1 MKNNAYWQKRMEL
14 LEEAQLRKGERY
26 LSDLEKQYRVA
37 VSNIEKDVSKWY
49 QRFADNN
56 QITMSEA
63 KRILNAKELEEFKW
77 DVFEYIKY
85 GEENAINGQWMKQL
99 ENAST
104 RVHISR
110 LEALKLQ
117 MQNQV
122 EVLYGNQVDDIDKLM
137 KRIYQDG
144 YYHTAWEIQ
153 KGFNIGWSLQSLSSD
168 RLDKIISR
176 PWTADGKTFS
186 QRLWDNQQ
194 SLIANLQTELAQSVI
209 TGRAPDE
216 LIKRIAQQFNRDKNK
231 AGRLVMTEA
240 AAFASAS
247 QKDSFNE
254 LDVEQYE
261 IVSTLDSHTSEIC
274 QDLDG
279 EVFDMKDY
287 EVGSTAPPFHPW
299 CRTVTAPY
307 FDDNYGE
314 RIARG
319 LDGQTYYVPSD
330 MKYKDWKAQFVAAK
344 PLDPRVKDLR
354 DIYQAW
360 DGKDQKKLAQSLL
373 QHENLPLKVN
383 KHALKGA
390 KGQCQIAFYPD
401 RLDVMTYELDSKD
414 IRDMD
419 YKVKTVFHEMFHAK
433 SNGLEHDK
441 GWITMQDWLYV
452 EETFAESTANYIAKS
467 VGISREIAPA
477 YAEKL
482 VTSLPK
488 LKTLP
493 DFNHCSTI
501 ADFGEV
507 AFDFRFSANGNA
519 KWKTLFNELQN
530 VKLDLVQYSK
540 PYISYIEKNK
550 SELVDKLLENMPEF
564 VSYKTNMVNDIDNAL
579 DKLNNGYYPGG
590 NEKMI
595 FENALIITMNRLGV
609 N

>member
-77 DVFEYIKY
+77 DVYEYIKY

-117 MQNQV
+117 MQHQV
-122 EVLYGNQVDDIDKLM
+122 EILYGNQVDDIDKLM

-153 KGFNIGWSLQSLSSD
+153 KGFNIGWSLQSLSID
-168 RLDKIISR
+168 RLDKILSR

-247 QKDSFNE
+247 QKDCFNE
-254 LDVEQYE
+254 LEVEQYE
-261 IVSTLDSHTSEIC
+261 IVATLDSHTSEIC

-319 LDGQTYYVPSD
+319 LDGQTYFVPSD
-330 MKYKDWKAQFVAAK
+330 MKYKDWKKVFVDKSLNMIIGTKTITDITVSGVSNHAIQRAFE
-344 PLDPRVKDLR
+344 RSITYKD
-354 DIYQAW
+354 IVET
-360 DGKDQKKLAQSLL
+360 L
-373 QHENLPLKVN
+373 QNPLKIGKIKQSTNGVN
-383 KHALKGA
+383 QEFL
-390 KGQCQIAFYPD
+390 
-401 RLDVMTYELDSKD
+401 
-414 IRDMD
+414 
-419 YKVKTVFHEMFHAK
+419 
-433 SNGLEHDK
+433 
-441 GWITMQDWLYV
+441 
-452 EETFAESTANYIAKS
+452 
-467 VGISREIAPA
+467 
-477 YAEKL
+477 
-482 VTSLPK
+482 
-488 LKTLP
+488 
-493 DFNHCSTI
+493 
-501 ADFGEV
+501 GEV
-507 AFDFRFSANGNA
+507 ARVHINPETG
-519 KWKTLFNELQN
+519 KIITLWKTSSN
-530 VKLDLVQYSK
+530 KLK
-540 PYISYIEKNK
+540 
-550 SELVDKLLENMPEF
+550 KL
-564 VSYKTNMVNDIDNAL
+564 KD
-579 DKLNNGYYPGG
+579 GG
-590 NEKMI
+590 K
-595 FENALIITMNRLGV
+595 
-609 N
+609 

>member
-26 LSDLEKQYRVA
+26 LSDLEKQYRVT

-56 QITMSEA
+56 QISMSEA

-77 DVFEYIKY
+77 DVYEYIKY

-117 MQNQV
+117 MQHQV

-153 KGFNIGWSLQSLSSD
+153 KGFNIGWSLQSLSID
-168 RLDKIISR
+168 RLDKILSR

-254 LDVEQYE
+254 LEVEQYE
-261 IVSTLDSHTSEIC
+261 IVATLDSHTSEIC

-330 MKYKDWKAQFVAAK
+330 MKYKDWKKVFVDKSLNMIIGTKTITDITVSGVSNHAIQRAFE
-344 PLDPRVKDLR
+344 RSITYKD
-354 DIYQAW
+354 IVEA
-360 DGKDQKKLAQSLL
+360 L
-373 QHENLPLKVN
+373 QNPLKIGKIKQSTNGVN
-383 KHALKGA
+383 QEFL
-390 KGQCQIAFYPD
+390 
-401 RLDVMTYELDSKD
+401 
-414 IRDMD
+414 
-419 YKVKTVFHEMFHAK
+419 
-433 SNGLEHDK
+433 
-441 GWITMQDWLYV
+441 
-452 EETFAESTANYIAKS
+452 
-467 VGISREIAPA
+467 
-477 YAEKL
+477 
-482 VTSLPK
+482 
-488 LKTLP
+488 
-493 DFNHCSTI
+493 
-501 ADFGEV
+501 GEV
-507 AFDFRFSANGNA
+507 ARVHINPETG
-519 KWKTLFNELQN
+519 KIITLWKTSSK
-530 VKLDLVQYSK
+530 KLK
-540 PYISYIEKNK
+540 
-550 SELVDKLLENMPEF
+550 KL
-564 VSYKTNMVNDIDNAL
+564 KD
-579 DKLNNGYYPGG
+579 GG
-590 NEKMI
+590 K
-595 FENALIITMNRLGV
+595 
-609 N
+609 